1 MKITMVSH
9 YFEEHRGG
17 VEIVAGALAQ
27 RLASRGFKLSW
38 LATGERQNV
47 TGDVARI
54 DLRAWNVLEA
64 RAGLPYPILHP
75 SACVLIFQNVR
86 ASDIVLVHDG
96 IYLTSIVAG
105 LAARV
110 HRKPLVVVQHI
121 GEVPYRSMALRFLM
135 RLANR
140 MFSATMLTVADRVV
154 FISSLT
160 QNHFRGL
167 KFRRQPE
174 RIYNGIETK
183 VFHPTPG
190 LEKSNHRCALDLP
203 VDARIV
209 LFVGR
214 FVEKKGLHIIE
225 RMARNAPHLLFVFA
239 GWGPMDPAQWGL
251 PNVRVFRNLSGKTL
265 APLYQA
271 SDVLLLPSVGE
282 GFPLVI
288 QEALA
293 CGLPVVCGADTAMA
307 DPAASALVKGVE
319 LDVPVEVASAAVGAA
334 VEAALSETDTHGASQ
349 IRADFAARHYSWD
362 SVIDRYEGLLTS
374 LTKAKPAPF
383 SAGGS
388 AR

>member
-1 MKITMVSH
+1 MKITIVSH

-47 TGDVARI
+47 TGDVARVA
-54 DLRAWNVLEA
+54 LRAWNVLEA

-75 SACVLIFQNVR
+75 SACALIFQNVR

-96 IYLTSIVAG
+96 IYLTSIVAAI
-105 LAARV
+105 AARV
-110 HRKPLVVVQHI
+110 HRRPLVVVQHI
-121 GEVPYRSMALRFLM
+121 GEVPYRSIALRFLM

-154 FISSLT
+154 FISALT

-167 KFRRQPE
+167 KLPRPPE
-174 RIYNGIETK
+174 RIYNGIDIN
-183 VFHPTPG
+183 VFHPIPG
-190 LEKSNHRCALDLP
+190 SERSNHRCALDLP
-203 VDARIV
+203 VDAKIV

-225 RMARNAPHLLFVFA
+225 PIARNAPHLLFVFA

-293 CGLPVVCGADTAMA
+293 CGLPVVCGADTAVA
-307 DPAASALVKGVE
+307 DPAASALVNGVE
-319 LDVPVEVASAAVGAA
+319 LDVPVEAASVAVGAA
-334 VEAALSETDTHGASQ
+334 VEAALSESDPHGASQ
-349 IRADFAARHYSWD
+349 MRADFAARHYSWD
-362 SVIDRYEGLLTS
+362 SVIDRYEHLLTS
-374 LTKAKPAPF
+374 LTETPAPTSPR
-383 SAGGS
+383 SAP
-388 AR
+388 

>member
-1 MKITMVSH
+1 MKILMVSH
-9 YFEEHRGG
+9 YFNEHRGG

-47 TGDVARI
+47 TGDVERVA
-54 DLRAWNVLEA
+54 LRAWNILEA
-64 RAGLPYPILHP
+64 RAGLPYPILYP
-75 SACVLIFQNVR
+75 SACSLIFQNVR
-86 ASDIVLVHDG
+86 AADIVLVHDG
-96 IYLTSIVAG
+96 IYLTSIVAAI
-105 LAARV
+105 AARV
-110 HRKPLVVVQHI
+110 HRRPLVVVQHI
-121 GEVPYRSMALRFLM
+121 GEVPYRSVALRFLM

-140 MFSATMLTVADRVV
+140 MFAATMLRKADRVV
-154 FISSLT
+154 FISALT

-167 KFRRQPE
+167 KLRRQPE

-190 LEKSNHRCALDLP
+190 FEKSNHRRAFDLP
-203 VDARIV
+203 VDAKMV

-225 RMARNAPHLLFVFA
+225 RMVRNAPHLLFVFA

-251 PNVRVFRNLSGKTL
+251 PNVRVFRNLSGPTL

-271 SDVLLLPSVGE
+271 CDVLLLPSVGE

-293 CGLPVVCGADTAMA
+293 CGLPVVCGADTEAA
-307 DPAASALVKGVE
+307 DPAASALVNGVE
-319 LDVPVEVASAAVGAA
+319 LDAPVHVTSTAVGAA
-334 VEAALSETDTHGASQ
+334 VEAALSESDPQGASQ
-349 IRADFAARHYSWD
+349 MRADFAARHYSWD
-362 SVIDRYEGLLTS
+362 SVIDRYEHLLASLPETERPPTS
-374 LTKAKPAPF
+374 PRSAP
-383 SAGGS
+383 
-388 AR
+388 